1 MWRKHLY
8 YFKVIETIDP
18 VIFRI
23 AYGILENDGSGYAA
37 VVPNI
42 SCDKA
47 FVTRLAER
55 CARGQLAPE
64 QLLDV
69 VMDALLL

>member
-1 MWRKHLY
+1 MY
-8 YFKVIETIDP
+8 YFKVIETKDSFI
-18 VIFRI
+18 RRTS
-23 AYGILENDGSGYAA
+23 YGIMAEDSEGFAA

-55 CARGQLAPE
+55 CERGQLAPE

>member
-1 MWRKHLY
+1 LY
-8 YFKVIETIDP
+8 HFKIIETKD
-18 VIFRI
+18 IFLHCA
-23 AYGILENDGSGYAA
+23 AYGILAEDDKGNSA

-47 FVTRLAER
+47 FVTRLAKR
-55 CARGQLAPE
+55 CMRGQLAPE

>member
-1 MWRKHLY
+1 MY
-8 YFKVIETIDP
+8 YFKVIETRDP
-18 VIFRI
+18 SLGCM
-23 AYGILENDGSGYAA
+23 AYGILAEDGNGGST

-42 SCDKA
+42 SCDKE
-47 FVTRLAER
+47 FVSRLANR
-55 CARGQLAPE
+55 CTRGQLAPS

>member
-1 MWRKHLY
+1 MYRY
-8 YFKVIETIDP
+8 KVIEVQDGFLHCT
-18 VIFRI
+18 
-23 AYGILENDGSGYAA
+23 AYGILTCDGNGNAA
-37 VVPNI
+37 IIPNI

-55 CARGQLAPE
+55 CERGQLAPE

>member
-1 MWRKHLY
+1 MY
-8 YFKVIETIDP
+8 YSEEIETKDLI
-18 VIFRI
+18 ICRT
-23 AYGILENDGSGYAA
+23 AYGIKAEDSRGYAA

-55 CARGQLAPE
+55 CER
-64 QLLDV
+64 
-69 VMDALLL
+69 